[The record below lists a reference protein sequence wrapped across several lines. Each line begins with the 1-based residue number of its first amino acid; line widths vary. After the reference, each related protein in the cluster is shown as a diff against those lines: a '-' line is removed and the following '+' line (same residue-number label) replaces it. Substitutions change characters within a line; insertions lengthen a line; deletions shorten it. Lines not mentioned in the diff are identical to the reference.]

1 MRGNKIR
8 PKKPREEILMNHFVI
23 LADEIPIIMA
33 IAIVIG
39 ATLIGSIL
47 VVAVRLSEPL
57 PKAAIVALILA
68 LSGRAMVLQGL

>member
-1 MRGNKIR
+1 
-8 PKKPREEILMNHFVI
+8 MNHFVI

-47 VVAVRLSEPL
+47 VVAVRLSEPV

-68 LSGRAMVLQGL
+68 LSGWVMVLQGL